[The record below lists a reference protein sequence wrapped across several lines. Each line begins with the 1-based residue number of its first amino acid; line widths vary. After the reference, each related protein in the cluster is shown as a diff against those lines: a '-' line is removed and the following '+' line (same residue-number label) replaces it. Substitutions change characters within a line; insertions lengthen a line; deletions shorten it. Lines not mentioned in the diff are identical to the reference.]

1 MPSGGDQNFVTNI
14 LVVDDEDTVR
24 NNLFELFAIQ
34 HTCHMAA
41 TAEQALAYLSVEQ
54 YDVVV
59 TDYQMPGLSGLDL
72 LAHVKDTQ
80 KHTPVI
86 LISGLSNKERADEL
100 IQMGTFDYVVKP
112 FTLSEIEIVV
122 NRAIAH
128 HEKLVKTDK
137 VSVD

>member
-1 MPSGGDQNFVTNI
+1 MANI

-41 TAEQALAYLSVEQ
+41 TAEQALTYLSVEQ

-72 LAHVKDTQ
+72 LANIKDTQ
-80 KHTPVI
+80 KNTPVI
-86 LISGLSNKERADEL
+86 LISGLSNKERAEKL
-100 IQMGTFDYVVKP
+100 IQMGAFDYVVKP
-112 FTLSEIEIVV
+112 FTLSEIENVV
-122 NRAIAH
+122 NKAIAH
-128 HEKLVKTDK
+128 HEELIKADKL
-137 VSVD
+137 SAN

>member
-1 MPSGGDQNFVTNI
+1 MANI

-41 TAEQALAYLSVEQ
+41 TAEQALTYLAIEQ

-80 KHTPVI
+80 KNTPVI
-86 LISGLSNKERADEL
+86 LISGLSNKERAEEL
-100 IQMGTFDYVVKP
+100 IEMGAFDYVVKP
-112 FTLSEIEIVV
+112 FTLSEIEKVV
-122 NRAIAH
+122 NSAIAH
-128 HEKLVKTDK
+128 REELIKADTLSLD
-137 VSVD
+137 

>member
-1 MPSGGDQNFVTNI
+1 MANI

-41 TAEQALAYLSVEQ
+41 TAEQAITYLSVEQ

-72 LAHVKDTQ
+72 LQHVQETQ
-80 KHTPVI
+80 KETPVI
-86 LISGLSNKERADEL
+86 LISGLATKERAQQL
-100 IQMGTFDYVVKP
+100 IEMGAFDYVVKP
-112 FTLSEIEIVV
+112 FTLSEIEDVV
-122 NRAIAH
+122 NRALSH
-128 HEKLVKTDK
+128 RE
-137 VSVD
+137 

>member
-1 MPSGGDQNFVTNI
+1 MANI

-41 TAEQALAYLSVEQ
+41 TAEQALTYLAIEQ

-72 LAHVKDTQ
+72 LANIKDAQ
-80 KHTPVI
+80 KNTPVI
-86 LISGLSNKERADEL
+86 LISGLSSKERAEEL
-100 IQMGTFDYVVKP
+100 IEMGAFDYVVKP
-112 FTLSEIEIVV
+112 FTLSEIEKVV
-122 NRAIAH
+122 NSAIAH
-128 HEKLVKTDK
+128 HEELIKADKL
-137 VSVD
+137 SAN

>member
-1 MPSGGDQNFVTNI
+1 MANI

-41 TAEQALAYLSVEQ
+41 TAEQAITYLSVEQ

-72 LAHVKDTQ
+72 LQHVQETQ
-80 KHTPVI
+80 KETPVI
-86 LISGLSNKERADEL
+86 LISGLATKERAQQL
-100 IQMGTFDYVVKP
+100 IEMGAFDYVVKP
-112 FTLSEIEIVV
+112 FTLSEIEDVV
-122 NRAIAH
+122 NKALAH
-128 HEKLVKTDK
+128 REELVKSEK
-137 VSVD
+137 EASPGS

>member
-1 MPSGGDQNFVTNI
+1 MANI

-41 TAEQALAYLSVEQ
+41 TAEQALTYLSVEQ

-72 LAHVKDTQ
+72 LAYVKDTQ
-80 KHTPVI
+80 KNTPVI
-86 LISGLSNKERADEL
+86 LISGLSSKERAEQL
-100 IQMGTFDYVVKP
+100 IQMGAFDYVVKP
-112 FTLSEIEIVV
+112 FTLSEIEKVV
-122 NRAIAH
+122 NSAIAH
-128 HEKLVKTDK
+128 HEELIKADKLSAD
-137 VSVD
+137 

>member
-1 MPSGGDQNFVTNI
+1 MANI

-41 TAEQALAYLSVEQ
+41 TAEQALTYLSVEQ

-80 KHTPVI
+80 KNTPVI
-86 LISGLSNKERADEL
+86 LISGLSNKERAEEL
-100 IQMGTFDYVVKP
+100 IEMGAFDYVVKP
-112 FTLSEIEIVV
+112 FSLSEIEVSV
-122 NRAIAH
+122 NRALSH
-128 HEKLVKTDK
+128 REELLQKEKELSGTNRKRNER
-137 VSVD
+137 

>member
-1 MPSGGDQNFVTNI
+1 

-41 TAEQALAYLSVEQ
+41 TAEQALTYLSVEQ

-80 KHTPVI
+80 KNTPVI
-86 LISGLSNKERADEL
+86 LISGLSNKERAEEL
-100 IQMGTFDYVVKP
+100 IEMGAFDYVVKP
-112 FTLSEIEIVV
+112 FTLSEIEKVV
-122 NRAIAH
+122 NSAIAH
-128 HEKLVKTDK
+128 REELIKADTLSLD
-137 VSVD
+137 

>member
-1 MPSGGDQNFVTNI
+1 MANI

-41 TAEQALAYLSVEQ
+41 TAEQALTYLSVEQ

-72 LAHVKDTQ
+72 LAYVKDTQ
-80 KHTPVI
+80 KNTPVI
-86 LISGLSNKERADEL
+86 LISGLSSKERAEQL
-100 IQMGTFDYVVKP
+100 IQMGAFDYVVKP
-112 FTLSEIEIVV
+112 FTLSEIEKVV
-122 NRAIAH
+122 NSAIAH
-128 HEKLVKTDK
+128 REELIKADKL
-137 VSVD
+137 SAA

>member
-1 MPSGGDQNFVTNI
+1 MANI

-41 TAEQALAYLSVEQ
+41 TAEQALSYLSVEE

-72 LAHVKDTQ
+72 LQHVRDTQ
-80 KHTPVI
+80 PNTPVV
-86 LISGLSNKERADEL
+86 LISGVSTQERAKEL
-100 IQMGTFDYVVKP
+100 IQLGAFAYVVKP
-112 FTLSEIEIVV
+112 FSLSEIEEVV
-122 NRAIAH
+122 NQAIAQH
-128 HEKLVKTDK
+128 ALAQQTE
-137 VSVD
+137 VS

>member
-1 MPSGGDQNFVTNI
+1 MANI

-41 TAEQALAYLSVEQ
+41 TAEQALTYLSVEQ

-80 KHTPVI
+80 KNTPVI
-86 LISGLSNKERADEL
+86 LISGLSNKERAEEL
-100 IQMGTFDYVVKP
+100 IEMGAFDYVVKP
-112 FTLSEIEIVV
+112 FTLSEIEKVV
-122 NRAIAH
+122 NSAIAH
-128 HEKLVKTDK
+128 REELIKADTLSLD
-137 VSVD
+137 

>member
-1 MPSGGDQNFVTNI
+1 MANI

-41 TAEQALAYLSVEQ
+41 TAEQALTYLSVEQ

-72 LAHVKDTQ
+72 LANIKDTL
-80 KHTPVI
+80 KNTPVI
-86 LISGLSNKERADEL
+86 LISGLSNKERAEEL
-100 IQMGTFDYVVKP
+100 IEMGAFDYVVKP
-112 FTLSEIEIVV
+112 FTLSEIEKVV
-122 NRAIAH
+122 NSAIAH
-128 HEKLVKTDK
+128 REELIKADTLSLD
-137 VSVD
+137 

>member
-1 MPSGGDQNFVTNI
+1 MANI

-41 TAEQALAYLSVEQ
+41 TAEQALTYLSVEQ

-72 LAHVKDTQ
+72 LANVKGSQ

-86 LISGLSNKERADEL
+86 LISGLSTKERAQQL
-100 IQMGTFDYVVKP
+100 IQMGAFDYVVKP
-112 FTLSEIEIVV
+112 FTLGEIEDVV
-122 NRAIAH
+122 KKAIAH
-128 HEKLVKTDK
+128 REELLKADK
-137 VSVD
+137 VSAD

>member
-1 MPSGGDQNFVTNI
+1 VANI

-41 TAEQALAYLSVEQ
+41 SAEQALSCLSVEQ

-72 LAHVKDTQ
+72 LANVKDSQ
-80 KHTPVI
+80 KHTAVI
-86 LISGLSNKERADEL
+86 LISGLSNKERAKEL
-100 IQMGTFDYVVKP
+100 IEMGAFDYVVKP
-112 FTLSEIEIVV
+112 FTLSEIEKCV

-128 HEKLVKTDK
+128 HEALVKAEK
-137 VSVD
+137 L

>member
-1 MPSGGDQNFVTNI
+1 MAKI

-41 TAEQALAYLSVEQ
+41 TAEQALACLAVQE

-72 LAHVKDTQ
+72 LQQVRNTQHDTR
-80 KHTPVI
+80 VI
-86 LISGLSNKERADEL
+86 LISGLSTKERADQLVEL
-100 IQMGTFDYVVKP
+100 GAFAYVVKP
-112 FTLSEIEIVV
+112 FTLSEIEDVV
-122 NRAIAH
+122 NKAIAH
-128 HEKLVKTDK
+128 PSEVAK
-137 VSVD
+137 